1 MTGAPTD
8 PHRPDRVGLGWRG
21 ELAAGIFAHL
31 DRIDLVELIA
41 DDHLH
46 ATPRALR
53 PLQLLAAQRPLTLHG
68 VALGLAGSE
77 PVPAPRL
84 DALARLVGRLEPVS
98 WSEHLAFVRAGGH
111 EIGHLAA
118 PPRTARN
125 VEAAVRHVELAARVV
140 GRAPLLENIATLV
153 EPPGS
158 ALTEAAWTG
167 AILRAAASPMLLD
180 LHNLYANAVNTGE
193 DPAAQLDAM
202 LDAVTPGRVQAVHLS
217 GGHWIDEPA
226 VGSAADSTPTPTRGA
241 GQRLLDDHVHDVP
254 APVYALLEQLAARV
268 PGPLD
273 VVIER
278 DGRYPAFEVLLE
290 QIDAA
295 RAALA
300 RGRARAR
307 GAAALAP
314 MPAATGE
321 TCASAGAA
329 AAASRL
335 EPFLSSLYADPA
347 ALDALLAD
355 PERAIAAA
363 RLDADDAAAVRA
375 ADLTGLV
382 MAARSYARKR
392 EDHRRAR

>member
-1 MTGAPTD
+1 MSGLAD
-8 PHRPDRVGLGWRG
+8 PRRPDRVGLGWRG

-41 DDHLH
+41 DDHLR
-46 ATPRALR
+46 ATPRELR

-77 PVPAPRL
+77 PVPAQRL
-84 DALARLVGRLEPVS
+84 DALARLVGRLEPVA

-118 PPRTARN
+118 PPRTACN
-125 VEAAVRHVELAARVV
+125 VEAAARHVEQAARVV

-167 AILRAAASPMLLD
+167 AILRTAGAPMLLD
-180 LHNLYANAVNTGE
+180 LHNLYANAVNTGQE
-193 DPAAQLDAM
+193 PAAMLDAM
-202 LDAVTPGRVQAVHLS
+202 LDAVTPGCVQAVHLS
-217 GGHWIDEPA
+217 GGHWIDEP
-226 VGSAADSTPTPTRGA
+226 VLGSTAPESPARST

-254 APVYALLEQLAARV
+254 PPVYALLEQLAARV

-278 DGRYPAFEVLLE
+278 DGRYPAFDVLLG

-295 RAALA
+295 RAALV
-300 RGRARAR
+300 RGRARAH
-307 GAAALAP
+307 AAAVLDP
-314 MPAATGE
+314 MPAEIADAEAT
-321 TCASAGAA
+321 AA
-329 AAASRL
+329 VSRL
-335 EPFLSSLYADPA
+335 EPCLARLYADPA
-347 ALDALLAD
+347 ALDGWLAD
-355 PERAIAAA
+355 PDRASASLG
-363 RLDADDAAAVRA
+363 LDAHDAAALHA
-375 ADLTGLV
+375 ADRTGLV

-392 EDHRRAR
+392 AEHQGAR